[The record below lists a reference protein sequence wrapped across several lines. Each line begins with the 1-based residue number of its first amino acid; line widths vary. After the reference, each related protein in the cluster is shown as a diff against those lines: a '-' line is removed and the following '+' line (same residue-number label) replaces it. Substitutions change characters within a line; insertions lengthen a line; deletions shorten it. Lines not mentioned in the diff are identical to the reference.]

1 MLSTAV
7 TNNAVTKNAIA
18 TAVSTA
24 VSTAVNATVV
34 RTRLVAEVLSH
45 WDHTNSGPGRPRA
58 NDLLERFSTI
68 DHATCTRVLRALFVL
83 HVKRDPTFEGHFGR
97 SHQK

>member
-7 TNNAVTKNAIA
+7 TNNAIA
-18 TAVSTA
+18 TAVA
-24 VSTAVNATVV
+24 DNALVTAVNATVV
-34 RTRLVAEVLSH
+34 RKRLVVEVLSQ

-58 NDLLERFSTI
+58 NDLLVRFSTI
-68 DHATCTRVLRALFVL
+68 DHATCTRVLRALIVL
-83 HVKRDPTFEGHFGR
+83 HVKCDPTFEGHFGR